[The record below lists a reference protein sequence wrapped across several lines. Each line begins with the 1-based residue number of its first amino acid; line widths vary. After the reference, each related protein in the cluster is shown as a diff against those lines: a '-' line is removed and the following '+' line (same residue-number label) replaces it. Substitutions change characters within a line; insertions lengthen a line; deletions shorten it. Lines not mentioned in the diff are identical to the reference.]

1 MLHSPDVAKRD
12 EEVPVEKKQSRTTTK
27 STPKAKVAL
36 RKVTVRDLE
45 PRKDQAV
52 KAGAQGLTIGQRCR

>member
-1 MLHSPDVAKRD
+1 M
-12 EEVPVEKKQSRTTTK
+12 EKKQSRTTTK
-27 STPKAKVAL
+27 STPKAKASL

-52 KAGAQGLTIGQRCR
+52 KGGTQGLTIGRRCR